1 MARTQNPILGR
12 ARGSIGNAVLTKQYK
27 HNTARSK
34 PLSVK
39 NPNTEKQQLVRGKMS
54 LIGHLIM
61 IAGNAMRSYLP
72 KSLSD
77 MPVSSWFI
85 KSLSLATTYDN
96 SAKKLAF
103 DMNALFGGNTAF
115 FGSGLTAAIDQN
127 DVDAEFNI
135 SNVNPWT
142 PQTGDKVNFVVFDDE
157 GKVKGMGEAQL
168 TVSTSK
174 ASFTFIGETS
184 DTYEKGN
191 VLVISPQNWIDSN
204 GNQVSKTFKITNSS
218 RLGNFLLAT
227 KLTTNL

>member
-39 NPNTEKQQLVRGKMS
+39 NPNTEDQQLVRGKMS

-61 IAGNAMRSYLP
+61 IIGNALRSYLP

-85 KSLSLATTYDN
+85 KSLSLATTYN
-96 SAKKLAF
+96 LSTKKLTF
-103 DMNALFGGNTAF
+103 DMSKLFGGNTAF
-115 FGSGLTAAIDQN
+115 FGSGLTATTDGN
-127 DVDAEFNI
+127 DINAEFNT
-135 SNVNPWT
+135 SDVNPWT
-142 PQTGDKVNFVVFDDE
+142 PKAGDKVNFVVFDDE
-157 GKVKGMGEAQL
+157 GKVKDIGEVEL

-174 ASFTFIGETS
+174 ASFALTSETEEGYAKN
-184 DTYEKGN
+184 DI
-191 VLVISPQNWIDSN
+191 LAIAPQNWTDSN
-204 GNQVSKTFKITNSS
+204 NNQVSKTFKITNSS
-218 RLGNFLLAT
+218 RLGNFLLVT
-227 KLTTNL
+227 QVTSV

>member
-39 NPNTEKQQLVRGKMS
+39 NPNTPEQQLVRGKMS

-61 IAGNAMRSYLP
+61 IIGNVLRSYLP

-77 MPVSSWFI
+77 MPVASWLI
-85 KSLSLATTYDN
+85 KSLSLATTFDN
-96 SAKKLAF
+96 QTKQLTF
-103 DMNALFGGNTAF
+103 DMAKLFGGNTSF
-115 FGSGLTAAIDQN
+115 FGSGLSASTDGQN
-127 DVDAEFNI
+127 VSVEFDV

-142 PQTGDKVNFVVFDDE
+142 PKNTDKVNFAVFNNL
-157 GKVKGMGEAQL
+157 GNVKGMGEVAL
-168 TVSTSK
+168 TIATSK
-174 ASFTFIGETS
+174 ASFNLTGAAS
-184 DTYEKGN
+184 DTYEKGD
-191 VLVISPQNWIDSN
+191 VLVIAPQNWTDN
-204 GNQVSKTFKITNSS
+204 DNNQVSKTFKITNSS

-227 KLTTNL
+227 KLIEE